1 MSSLQASA
9 NKLIDR
15 LKDPEVQSAIDESG
29 KTKRKTGLSWDSILN
44 AVFEY
49 VICEA
54 DVLQN
59 SSKLTDDTLFRKKKV
74 IHHKNWLYFFV
85 HAVY

>member
-1 MSSLQASA
+1 MSSLQISA

-15 LKDPEVQSAIDESG
+15 LKDLEIQNAIDESG
-29 KTKRKTGLSWDSILN
+29 KTKRKSGLSWDFILSKI
-44 AVFEY
+44 FEY

-59 SSKLTDDTLFRKKKV
+59 SSKLTDDTLSRKKKV
-74 IHHKNWLYFFV
+74 MLHKK
-85 HAVY
+85 